1 MKYNY
6 ELEAPYNIIGLMH
19 HADKWDTLVHWRP
32 NEPFHARLKLLG
44 TERGRSA
51 AYYRW
56 QDQADWKVYPMFIT
70 DMARLITLGTTFE
83 AGGYVDAEWVVVKRG
98 MNYGITPHA
107 GE

>member
-6 ELEAPYNIIGLMH
+6 DLEAPFDKGGLRH
-19 HADKWDTLVHWRP
+19 HADQYDQVVWRR
-32 NEPFHARLKLLG
+32 NEPFRARLHLLG

-51 AYYRW
+51 AFYRW
-56 QDQADWKVYPMFIT
+56 EDAKTGQVYPMFIT
-70 DMARLITLGTTFE
+70 DMGRLITLGTTFE